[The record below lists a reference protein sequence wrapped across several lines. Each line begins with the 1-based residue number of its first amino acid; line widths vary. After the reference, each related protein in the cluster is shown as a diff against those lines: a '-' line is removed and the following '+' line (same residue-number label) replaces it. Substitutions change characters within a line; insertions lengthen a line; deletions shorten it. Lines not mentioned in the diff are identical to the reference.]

1 MTHQHDPEIQP
12 NGNIVVCTYGRPPQA
27 IEIDRA
33 GEVAWAWRL
42 PPDMAFPGVLIRDA
56 DRLPN
61 GNTLITLGTRVVE
74 VTREGRIV
82 WQLRVR
88 GEEKPGVGA
97 FFQAERIGMVAPQIS
112 IASPQA
118 RTHESRDIDVA
129 IQYRQADLDTVWFRV
144 YDCIRGKWATEE
156 SMYVRRARSFN
167 HTQDRGIP

>member
-1 MTHQHDPEIQP
+1 
-12 NGNIVVCTYGRPPQA
+12 
-27 IEIDRA
+27 
-33 GEVAWAWRL
+33 
-42 PPDMAFPGVLIRDA
+42 MAFPGVLIRDA